1 MEKSVLGD
9 YTIIKQIGQGT
20 LGHVYLA
27 EHRFIKRQFVLKVL
41 PEELADDR
49 NFIQR
54 FEKEVGLLATLDHPH
69 IVKMHTVS
77 FADGYYFL
85 VTDCIVDCFG
95 ETTNLT
101 QYLGVNKQSLN
112 ENEIL
117 ELLSQVVSALQY
129 VHQKRLRKEPLAH
142 RGIKLNNILIGKGE
156 RGLHVYLSDFGLSR
170 VVGEAVILTRLYKVL
185 ADVLSIDLSPPKS
198 ALQQNKEN
206 SYLTHFLESSK
217 LSKLHAS
224 FLQTYHFLAPEQK
237 IYREQPVNPSADV
250 YAFGVLAYFLI
261 MHTFPEGRFPLPS
274 EVHPDLRLDW
284 DVLISRCLHPNP
296 SQRPSSLPKVLNQL
310 IHPRLDTQ
318 EKEPI
323 PQVASNDLDWKGQ
336 TASEDIVAPLS
347 SSLENKE
354 GKDSLAC
361 LDHPK
366 SKIAQ
371 EQPDMLQSI
380 SDAMQATE
388 PKPVL
393 NPGEIKRP
401 EYDPDPAAAFHVEST
416 VARYVPKRDEVKD
429 ITPLQS
435 EMVVIK
441 GGEFQR
447 GSNQGGRDERP
458 RHTIVLSSFAM
469 DVHPV
474 TNEQFVRFLEVM
486 GGERDA
492 NNQTM
497 IQLKGSRIKRYNGKL
512 IIESGYKN
520 HPVITVTWYGAVAY
534 AKWVGKRLPTE
545 AEWEVAA
552 STKGDGMV
560 YPTGSTIE
568 RTQANFFGTDTVTIK
583 SYPPNEYGLY
593 DMGGNVYEW
602 CQDWYQYN
610 YYEVSQQE
618 PEDPK
623 GALQGVYRVL
633 RGGCWKS
640 LEEDLRC
647 SHRHRNNPGI
657 VDPTYGFRCAADV
670 DET

>member
-1 MEKSVLGD
+1 MEKNTLGD

-20 LGHVYLA
+20 LGRVYLA
-27 EHRFIKRQFVLKVL
+27 EHRFIKRQFVLKIL

-54 FEKEVGLLATLDHPH
+54 FEKEVGALAALDHPH
-69 IVKMHTVS
+69 IVNVHTVS
-77 FADGYYFL
+77 FAEGYYFL

-129 VHQKRLRKEPLAH
+129 AHQKRLLAEPLAH

-170 VVGEAVILTRLYKVL
+170 IVGEAVILTRLYKVL
-185 ADVLSIDLSPPKS
+185 SDVLSLDLSPPQPTV
-198 ALQQNKEN
+198 QQNKEGT
-206 SYLTHFLESSK
+206 YLAHFLESSK

-237 IYREQPVNPSADV
+237 IYREHPVNVCADV

-274 EVHPDLRLDW
+274 EVYPDLRLNW
-284 DVLISRCLHPNP
+284 DVLIARCLNPDPN
-296 SQRPSSLPKVLNQL
+296 QRPPSLPGVLNQL
-310 IHPRLDTQ
+310 IHPHTATEERTHRSQVESDTLNWKDEAV
-318 EKEPI
+318 EKE
-323 PQVASNDLDWKGQ
+323 L
-336 TASEDIVAPLS
+336 TLS
-347 SSLENKE
+347 TISLEKGDEKE
-354 GKDSLAC
+354 AVVCLKDQQQPQM
-361 LDHPK
+361 HIK
-366 SKIAQ
+366 
-371 EQPDMLQSI
+371 QPDMLHAI
-380 SDAMQATE
+380 SDCVRTAQ

-447 GSNQGGRDERP
+447 GANQGGRDERP

-497 IQLKGSRIKRYNGKL
+497 IQLKGSRVKRYNGKL

-520 HPVITVTWYGAVAY
+520 HPVIAVTWYGAVAY

-552 STKGDGMV
+552 STERDGMV
-560 YPTGSTIE
+560 YPTGATIE

-583 SYPPNEYGLY
+583 SYPPNGYGLY
-593 DMGGNVYEW
+593 DMAGNVYEW
-602 CQDWYQYN
+602 CQDWYEYN
-610 YYEVSQQE
+610 YYEISQQE

-623 GALQGVYRVL
+623 GPLQGVYRVL

-647 SHRHRNNPGI
+647 SHRHRNNPGS

>member
-1 MEKSVLGD
+1 MEKEILGD
-9 YTIIKQIGQGT
+9 YTIIKKIGQGT
-20 LGHVYLA
+20 LGSVYLA
-27 EHRFIKRQFVLKVL
+27 EHRFVKKQFILKVL
-41 PEELADDR
+41 PEELAGDR

-54 FEKEVGLLATLDHPH
+54 FERDVGVLATLHHPH
-69 IVKMHTVS
+69 IVKVHTVS
-77 FADGYYFL
+77 FAEGYYFL

-101 QYLGVNKQSLN
+101 QYLGVNKQSFN

-129 VHQKRLRKEPLAH
+129 AHQKQVNGEFLAH

-156 RGLHVYLSDFGLSR
+156 RGLHVYLSDFGLSSI
-170 VVGEAVILTRLYKVL
+170 VGEAVILTRLYKVL
-185 ADVLSIDLSPPKS
+185 CDQLSISKPSSSTLREK
-198 ALQQNKEN
+198 KEET
-206 SYLTHFLESSK
+206 YLTNFLESSK

-237 IYREQPVNPSADV
+237 TYREKLVGSQADV

-261 MHTFPEGRFPLPS
+261 MYTFPEGRFPLPS
-274 EVHPDLRLDW
+274 EIYPDFRLNWDALIKECLKPDPTLRPDSLPAVLEQLIRPERGQIGAAAEKGGGGTEEKSNSLDW
-284 DVLISRCLHPNP
+284 EEGYGV
-296 SQRPSSLPKVLNQL
+296 SQAKASGRVGGSLLVDSKPKVAR
-310 IHPRLDTQ
+310 H
-318 EKEPI
+318 
-323 PQVASNDLDWKGQ
+323 
-336 TASEDIVAPLS
+336 
-347 SSLENKE
+347 
-354 GKDSLAC
+354 
-361 LDHPK
+361 
-366 SKIAQ
+366 
-371 EQPDMLQSI
+371 QSRIFEEI
-380 SDAMQATE
+380 SGAVRQNN

-416 VARYVPKRDEVKD
+416 VARYTPKQDEVKD
-429 ITPLQS
+429 VTPLES
-435 EMVVIK
+435 DMVIIK
-441 GGEFQR
+441 GGEFHR
-447 GSNQGGRDERP
+447 GSNEGGRDERP
-458 RHTIVLSSFAM
+458 RHTISLSSFAM
-469 DVHPV
+469 DVCPV

-497 IQLKGSRIKRYNGKL
+497 IQLKESRIKRNSGKL

-520 HPVITVTWYGAVAY
+520 HPVIGVTWYGAVAY

-545 AEWEVAA
+545 AEWEIAA
-552 STKGDGMV
+552 SSGQEDRV
-560 YPTGSTIE
+560 YPTGMTIE

-593 DMGGNVYEW
+593 DMAGNVYEW
-602 CQDWYQYN
+602 CQDWYEYN
-610 YYEVSQQE
+610 YYELSQQE

-623 GALQGVYRVL
+623 GPLQGVYRVL

-657 VDPTYGFRCAADV
+657 VDPTYGFRCAANV